1 MEVQF
6 KVGVADG
13 GTWDSSNDPSYLAG
27 TAVNKNV
34 PLYEGGKLIWGQEP
48 GASSPSPSTSSPTPS
63 PSPSTSPTT
72 SPTPTPTA
80 SAGCKVTYSVNDWG
94 GGFTGTVT
102 LANTGSAAW
111 SAWSLGFAFPGNQKV
126 SQGWSATWTQSGAQV
141 TAASLSYNGAVPAG
155 GSTSIGFNGTYT
167 GSNAAP
173 TAFTV
178 NGMTCL
184 RG

>member
-1 MEVQF
+1 MQRSRFRHGMAVF
-6 KVGVADG
+6 AASAVVAGVAVVAA
-13 GTWDSSNDPSYLAG
+13 AG
-27 TAVNKNV
+27 TA
-34 PLYEGGKLIWGQEP
+34 Q
-48 GASSPSPSTSSPTPS
+48 A
-63 PSPSTSPTT
+63 
-72 SPTPTPTA
+72 A
-80 SAGCKVTYSVNDWG
+80 AGCKVTYSVNDWG

-126 SQGWSATWTQSGAQV
+126 SQGWSATWTQSGNQV
-141 TAASLSYNGAVPAG
+141 TATSLSYNGSVPGG

-167 GSNAAP
+167 GGNVAP
-173 TAFTV
+173 TTFTV